1 MRTGWDLSVAGGI
14 LTVFIGPGVWAFF
27 RYRGDWPVERLAAFF
42 QIIYTIATVFM
53 LALLYVSA
61 RYAKRQ
67 LDDNRRSSELRAR
80 QEILERYLEDRE
92 LFTARDFVHRHMDNL
107 NRVIAKIVADS
118 RERPENER
126 AAYLSGRRKDIED
139 ETKRLSEDKI
149 QLLDIYL
156 VINTFNH
163 ASWPIL
169 LKL

>member
-1 MRTGWDLSVAGGI
+1 
-14 LTVFIGPGVWAFF
+14 
-27 RYRGDWPVERLAAFF
+27 
-42 QIIYTIATVFM
+42 
-53 LALLYVSA
+53 
-61 RYAKRQ
+61 
-67 LDDNRRSSELRAR
+67 
-80 QEILERYLEDRE
+80 
-92 LFTARDFVHRHMDNL
+92 MDNL

-163 ASWPIL
+163 ASWPIQRKL
-169 LKL
+169 LPELFTEDLRTLLQTAYPKLLPLIEYEWARRGEAAERPVYAKQLAELCRTG